1 MNETQVVMD
10 GTLQPDGT
18 LELDER
24 PNLPPGRVR
33 VTMQAATVRSP
44 TRVGL
49 MERMEAVWAD
59 QKARGDVARSREEID
74 SELNAMRD
82 EAEEEMQAIERL
94 HEESAR
100 RREPGSPGQET
111 LQ

>member
-1 MNETQVVMD
+1 MNETQVVID
-10 GTLQPDGT
+10 GTLQSDGT

-33 VTMQAATVRSP
+33 VIMQAVTVPLP

-59 QKARGDVARSREEID
+59 QKARGEVPRSREEID

-94 HEESAR
+94 HDECTRSR
-100 RREPGSPGQET
+100 QPRSPRQEAPR
-111 LQ
+111 